1 LVLQRA
7 RCIDD
12 VATKIDSVRDDT
24 EETMRKIIIGLAAA
38 ASVAALTLPTL
49 STDASARGWGHHR
62 GGWHGGGGWRGGW
75 GWRGY
80 YGYPSYAYYPGYSC
94 WRSVRA
100 WGPYGWYWRRVW
112 VCG

>member
-1 LVLQRA
+1 
-7 RCIDD
+7 
-12 VATKIDSVRDDT
+12 
-24 EETMRKIIIGLAAA
+24 MRKIIIGLAAA
-38 ASVAALTLPTL
+38 AVVALALPTL
-49 STDASARGWGHHR
+49 STDASARGWGHHGGG
-62 GGWHGGGGWRGGW
+62 GGWHGGWHGGWRGGGGW

-80 YGYPSYAYYPGYSC
+80 GYPYYAYYPGYNC

>member
-1 LVLQRA
+1 
-7 RCIDD
+7 
-12 VATKIDSVRDDT
+12 
-24 EETMRKIIIGLAAA
+24 MRKIIIGVIAAA
-38 ASVAALTLPTL
+38 GVAALALPALT
-49 STDASARGWGHHR
+49 SDAAARGWGHHH
-62 GGWHGGGGWRGGW
+62 GGWHGGWRGGWGGGW

-80 YGYPSYAYYPGYSC
+80 YGYPYYAYYPGYNC